1 MKDWMEQL
9 WRTLRGPVITV
20 AAVAALLVLV
30 QVLSFFVN
38 TLSAANLHVLGIRPR
53 DVSGMTGIVTA
64 PLIHAGFGHLFANL
78 TPLVVLALLILLEGQ
93 RRFWMVTA
101 LVIVLSGV
109 TLWTLG
115 SPNKVYFG
123 ASGLVFGYL
132 GYVLARAF
140 VVRNPIWIVA
150 GIAVAVVY
158 AGVVASLFTLSS
170 HVSWLGHAAG
180 MAAGVLVALR
190 FPAPSPGWPADGR
203 TSRPIDPASERLQ
216 QRRGLGLD

>member
-9 WRTLRGPVITV
+9 WRTLRGPVVTV
-20 AAVAALLVLV
+20 TAVAALLVLV
-30 QVLSFFVN
+30 QLLSFFIN
-38 TLSAANLHVLGIRPR
+38 TLSAADLYVLGIRPR
-53 DVSGMTGIVTA
+53 DLSGMTGVVTA
-64 PLIHAGFGHLFANL
+64 PLIHHGFGHLFANL

-93 RRFWMVTA
+93 RRFWLVTG
-101 LVIVLSGV
+101 LVVVLSGL

-115 SPNKVYFG
+115 SASKVYLG

-140 VVRNPIWIVA
+140 IVRNPIWIVA

-158 AGVVASLFTLSS
+158 AGVVASLFTFSP

-180 MAAGVLVALR
+180 MAAGVMIALR
-190 FPAPSPGWPADGR
+190 FPAQPPSWSIADPAVR
-203 TSRPIDPASERLQ
+203 RIDPASERLQ
-216 QRRGLGLD
+216 QRRGLGID